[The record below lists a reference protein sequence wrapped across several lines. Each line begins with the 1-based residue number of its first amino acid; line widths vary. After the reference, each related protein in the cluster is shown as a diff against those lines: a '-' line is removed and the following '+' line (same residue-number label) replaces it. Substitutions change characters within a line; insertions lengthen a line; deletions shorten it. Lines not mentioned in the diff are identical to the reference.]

1 MNKGSEFYNRSM
13 KSCLQDNNIEV
24 HSTNNERKSV
34 IAETFI
40 RTLKRRVYKNMTSI
54 SKMCILIN

>member
-13 KSCLQDNNIEV
+13 KSCLQDNNIEMQ
-24 HSTNNERKSV
+24 STNNERKSV